1 MQTELA
7 TTLDRCGSMR
17 CRTRQPRER
26 GFTLIE
32 LLVATTILS
41 ILAAIAIPAY
51 NNYVL
56 RGQLPNATN
65 GLSAAAA
72 QMEQFFQDYRSY
84 AQVGTSPNPPCLTPS
99 VSGQFTIECVVPPGA
114 PPASP
119 AAGAGVTASTYV
131 IVAVGSGSTAGFY
144 YTLDN
149 FGNQWSQTGATWGT
163 QTCASSWIMR
173 QGTC

>member
-1 MQTELA
+1 MQSENPMTVLRRA
-7 TTLDRCGSMR
+7 
-17 CRTRQPRER
+17 R

-32 LLVATTILS
+32 LMVAVTVVS
-41 ILAAIAIPAY
+41 ILTAIAVPAY

-99 VSGQFTIECVVPPGA
+99 TSGGFTIQCIVPAGA
-114 PPASP
+114 PAGSP
-119 AAGAGVTASTYV
+119 AQNAGVTASTYTL
-131 IVAVGSGSTAGFY
+131 VAFPNSAAVAGFY

-149 FGNQWSQTGATWGT
+149 YGNQWSEAGAVWSN
-163 QTCASSWIMR
+163 QVCVNSWIMR